1 MRSAFQATA
10 QETTR
15 LRIFFLAQAHA
26 FISEHVFCSEQKQ
39 ACQGIFLLG
48 GLWRYE
54 NDQHR
59 VEITN
64 ADYQRVD

>member
-1 MRSAFQATA
+1 MRSAFQVTA

-15 LRIFFLAQAHA
+15 LRIFFLAQAPA
-26 FISEHVFCSEQKQ
+26 FISGHVFCSQKKR
-39 ACQGIFLLG
+39 CQGIFLLG

-54 NDQHR
+54 NNQHR